1 MGTGYCG
8 DNGKLVEV
16 SYGREIWGSVSFSE
30 HRIEGQGERYVRNR
44 PRNRPMPR
52 MVPMEQPV
60 GSNRTMS
67 FQRPQL
73 VIYWCCSVLF
83 EWCFLVLR
91 TKQRQMGV
99 QVPETT
105 KQNSKK
111 FTGRRFRPELPAV
124 SANHR
129 PRFPPLGYFPEN
141 GARGQGSCVLQGDQG
156 PFPPFIYGSTTV
168 GWGGLQSSLLGVGD
182 DGMGP

>member
-8 DNGKLVEV
+8 DNRKLVEV

-30 HRIEGQGERYVRNR
+30 HRIEGQQGERYVRNR
-44 PRNRPMPR
+44 PRHRLIPPRIARGYGVDPEAPYPRAVGRNRPMPR

-67 FQRPQL
+67 FQRPRL
-73 VIYWCCSVLF
+73 VFYWCCSVLF

-141 GARGQGSCVLQGDQG
+141 GARGQGS
-156 PFPPFIYGSTTV
+156 
-168 GWGGLQSSLLGVGD
+168 
-182 DGMGP
+182 

>member
-8 DNGKLVEV
+8 DNRKLGEV
-16 SYGREIWGSVSFSE
+16 SYGRETWGSVSFSE
-30 HRIEGQGERYVRNR
+30 HRIEGQQGERYVRNR
-44 PRNRPMPR
+44 PRDRPMPR

-60 GSNRTMS
+60 GSNCTMS
-67 FQRPQL
+67 FQRPRL

-99 QVPETT
+99 QGTYLGPET
-105 KQNSKK
+105 K
-111 FTGRRFRPELPAV
+111 FEKITDRRFRPEFPAV
-124 SANHR
+124 STNNHR

-141 GARGQGSCVLQGDQG
+141 GGNGARGVE
-156 PFPPFIYGSTTV
+156 
-168 GWGGLQSSLLGVGD
+168 
-182 DGMGP
+182 